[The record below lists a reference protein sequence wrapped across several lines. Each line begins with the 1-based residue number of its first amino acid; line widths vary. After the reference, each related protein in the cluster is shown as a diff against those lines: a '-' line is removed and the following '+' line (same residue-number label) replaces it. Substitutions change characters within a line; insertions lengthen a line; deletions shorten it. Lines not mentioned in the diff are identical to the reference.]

1 MCDQR
6 QKGTTAVYF
15 APACPIR
22 RRLPKG
28 VFGCCTSPPTHLG
41 GRAFVLA
48 PSFLGCVG
56 WWVTSRPPNFLPF
69 PGLAAVSA
77 HRATRF

>member
-28 VFGCCTSPPTHLG
+28 VFGCCTSPPHTSEVELLFSLPPFWVVWG
-41 GRAFVLA
+41 G
-48 PSFLGCVG
+48 G
-56 WWVTSRPPNFLPF
+56 
-69 PGLAAVSA
+69 
-77 HRATRF
+77 